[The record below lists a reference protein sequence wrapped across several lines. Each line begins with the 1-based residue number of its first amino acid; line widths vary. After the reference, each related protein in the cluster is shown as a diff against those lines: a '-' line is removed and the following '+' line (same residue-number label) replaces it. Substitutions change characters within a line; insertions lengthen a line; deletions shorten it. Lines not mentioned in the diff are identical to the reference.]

1 MTESA
6 GAGTRDP
13 EVVDLLQQ
21 MIRNGCVNDGSDAS
35 GHEVVNAELLR
46 SELEGTGCD
55 LEMYEPLPGRGSLV
69 ARIEGSDPDAP
80 ALCYLGHTDVV
91 PANAETWSR
100 DPFAADLVDGE
111 VWGRGAIDML
121 NITASMAVAFQRL
134 ARSGFRPKGSL
145 ILAAVADE
153 EALGSHGAG
162 WLTEHAAA
170 AVGAD
175 YVITESGGIPIE
187 TPGGRRL
194 PILVGEKGSCWCS
207 VRVRGEAG
215 HASTPLRTDNAL
227 VTAAEVVRRLAE
239 FRPAAMMHGAWRSF
253 VEGMALGEELS
264 GLLLDP
270 SAIDELCETLP
281 DLGLARQAHACTHMT
296 VAPTIVHGGTK
307 INVIPDQV
315 DIELDVRTLP
325 GQTEADVRSLLAEAI
340 GDLGDKVEILSAH
353 DDPSSESPV
362 GTPLWDELD
371 AMVHRFHPGAE
382 SVPFFTAGATD
393 ARFFRRRGSVAYGFG
408 MFSDRLSFEQFLSM
422 FHGDD
427 ERVDVESL
435 AMSAEMFE
443 ALPRSFLT

>member
-35 GHEVVNAELLR
+35 GHEVANAELLR

-170 AVGAD
+170 AV
-175 YVITESGGIPIE
+175 E
-187 TPGGRRL
+187 RRL
-194 PILVGEKGSCWCS
+194 RHHRVGRHPHRDAWWP
-207 VRVRGEAG
+207 
-215 HASTPLRTDNAL
+215 ASADP
-227 VTAAEVVRRLAE
+227 RR
-239 FRPAAMMHGAWRSF
+239 
-253 VEGMALGEELS
+253 
-264 GLLLDP
+264 
-270 SAIDELCETLP
+270 
-281 DLGLARQAHACTHMT
+281 
-296 VAPTIVHGGTK
+296 
-307 INVIPDQV
+307 
-315 DIELDVRTLP
+315 
-325 GQTEADVRSLLAEAI
+325 
-340 GDLGDKVEILSAH
+340 
-353 DDPSSESPV
+353 
-362 GTPLWDELD
+362 
-371 AMVHRFHPGAE
+371 
-382 SVPFFTAGATD
+382 
-393 ARFFRRRGSVAYGFG
+393 
-408 MFSDRLSFEQFLSM
+408 
-422 FHGDD
+422 
-427 ERVDVESL
+427 
-435 AMSAEMFE
+435 
-443 ALPRSFLT
+443 